1 MKKKTVAKLKVTR
14 KLEDI
19 LPAFFMLFCR
29 SRHHNKKKLPHGNFF
44 PTYLRSESETK
55 HVPHLAPRYFL
66 PVFYR
71 RASQQLS

>member
-14 KLEDI
+14 KLEG
-19 LPAFFMLFCR
+19 FFQLFLCCFVYTVTAIKR
-29 SRHHNKKKLPHGNFF
+29 SYLHGNFF
-44 PTYLRSESETK
+44 PTFPRSESETK

>member
-14 KLEDI
+14 KLEG
-19 LPAFFMLFCR
+19 FFQLFLCCFADPITTIKR
-29 SRHHNKKKLPHGNFF
+29 SYLHGNFF
-44 PTYLRSESETK
+44 STYLRSESETK